1 MHIPAHRRSGALF
14 SAPQVH
20 NQDEIAKGTKR
31 MSIDEALTSR
41 HQFEFSPV
49 SKLQFLELQLSRPH
63 V

>member
-20 NQDEIAKGTKR
+20 SQDETAKGTKR
-31 MSIDEALTSR
+31 MSIDKALTSR
-41 HQFEFSPV
+41 HQFGFFPV